1 MTPLPPVHT
10 AHLFPELH
18 EELIHLLRGLSPE
31 DWERPATPRWRV
43 RDVAA
48 HLLDGDVRRL
58 SAGRDGVALRP
69 DVPIKGYDDL
79 VSWINWLNAEWVA
92 VARRM
97 SPAVLITL
105 LEATGP
111 QVSAYLASLDADA
124 PALYPVGW
132 AGEEVSRNWMDVGR
146 ELTERWHHQ
155 QQIRDAVGRPGLT
168 DARWMRPVLALS
180 MRALPRA
187 YAGVQRPEGAAVV
200 FQIDGDGGGWWSLRR
215 RDGTW
220 ALHED
225 GAADAACMVRMD
237 TDTAWRVLLHA
248 LPADRARGRLAVEGD
263 AALAQPFL
271 DARAVMV

>member
-1 MTPLPPVHT
+1 MPTPPPVET
-10 AHLFPELH
+10 ASLFAPLH
-18 EELIHLLRGLSPE
+18 EALIRLLRGLSPE

-69 DVPIKGYDDL
+69 DVPIHGYDDL
-79 VSWINWLNAEWVA
+79 VSWLNRLNAEWVA

-97 SPAVLITL
+97 SPAVLVSL

-111 QVSAYLASLDADA
+111 QVTAFLGSLDPDG

-132 AGEEVSRNWMDVGR
+132 AGEEVSPNWMNVGR

-168 DARWMRPVLALS
+168 DGPWMRPVLALS

-187 YAGVQRPEGAAVV
+187 YAGVHAAEGRSVV
-200 FQIDGDGGGWWSLRR
+200 FHVKGDGGGTWSLRR
-215 RDGTW
+215 AGAAW
-220 ALHED
+220 ALDEGGVD
-225 GAADAACMVRMD
+225 GAACTVRMD

-248 LPADRARGRLAVEGD
+248 LPPDRARVRLDVNGD
-263 AALAQPFL
+263 VALAPPFL